1 MCPSRTSNTTG
12 RLTIWA
18 VSSALGWLAC
28 GPVAAEVLQPFST
41 ASAGAA
47 LPVPWRVVGLPDAK
61 KPLTK
66 LDIVSLDGERVL
78 RIVADKS
85 YGSAMHMLTPV
96 VPGPGSMLR
105 WRWRLEQPLMMTDLR
120 LREGDDAPVKVCAM
134 FDMSTDKLG
143 LIERNILRLA
153 RSRTPEFVPAATLC
167 YVWDHRLPVGTQLPN
182 AFSPRLRYVVMDS
195 GEKQLGQWV
204 KHERDLAADFLH
216 AFGAETDVMP
226 PLVGFAVGADSDNTQ
241 SASLA
246 YVGDLGLVIA
256 PSVISNWPAP
266 AAVKP

>member
-1 MCPSRTSNTTG
+1 M
-12 RLTIWA
+12 
-18 VSSALGWLAC
+18 
-28 GPVAAEVLQPFST
+28 
-41 ASAGAA
+41 
-47 LPVPWRVVGLPDAK
+47 PDAK

-66 LDIVSLDGERVL
+66 FDIVSLDSERVL
-78 RIVADKS
+78 RIVTDNS
-85 YGSAMHMLTPV
+85 YGLATHMLAPV

-105 WRWRLEQPLMMTDLR
+105 WRWRLEQPLMLTDLR
-120 LREGDDAPVKVCAM
+120 VREGDDAPLKVCAM
-134 FDMSTDKLG
+134 FDMSSDKLG
-143 LIERNILRLA
+143 MLERSVLQLA

-167 YVWDHRLPVGTQLPN
+167 YVWDHKLPVGTQLPN
-182 AFSPRLRYVVMDS
+182 AFSARLRYVVMDS

-204 KHERDLAADFLH
+204 RHERDLAADFLH

-256 PSVISNWPAP
+256 PSVVTNWPATP
-266 AAVKP
+266 ATIRP